1 MTPAA
6 ALGGLDVAARRAHS
20 GCVPKVILYMEQEG
34 EGCDYTI
41 GCGRRAVEF
50 EVSHWGEVADKA
62 REIVRETE
70 GAGRVRLRRAVVAAD
85 PIDLPVEAWRAED
98 DAVRA
103 REAQAARLAEQRAEY
118 ERLHALF
125 GGGS

>member
-1 MTPAA
+1 
-6 ALGGLDVAARRAHS
+6 
-20 GCVPKVILYMEQEG
+20 MEQDD

-41 GCGRRAVEF
+41 GCGRRAVEI
-50 EVSHWGEVADKA
+50 EVAHWGEVVDKA
-62 REIVRETE
+62 RETE

-125 GGGS
+125 GGGA

>member
-1 MTPAA
+1 M
-6 ALGGLDVAARRAHS
+6 
-20 GCVPKVILYMEQEG
+20 PKVILYMEQDD
-34 EGCDYTI
+34 EGCDHTI

-50 EVSHWGEVADKA
+50 QVARWGEVADKA

-118 ERLHALF
+118 ERLRALF

>member
-1 MTPAA
+1 
-6 ALGGLDVAARRAHS
+6 
-20 GCVPKVILYMEQEG
+20 MEQDDD
-34 EGCDYTI
+34 CVQT
-41 GCGRRAVEF
+41 RLRFPRAVEF
-50 EVSHWGEVADKA
+50 DVAHWGEVADKA

-70 GAGRVRLRRAVVAAD
+70 GGGRVRLRRAVVAAD

-125 GGGS
+125 GGGT

>member
-1 MTPAA
+1 M
-6 ALGGLDVAARRAHS
+6 ARRAHS
-20 GCVPKVILYMEQEG
+20 GCVPKVILYMEQDD

-41 GCGRRAVEF
+41 GCGRRAVEI
-50 EVSHWGEVADKA
+50 EVAHWGEVVDKA
-62 REIVRETE
+62 REIVREAE
-70 GAGRVRLRRAVVAAD
+70 GGSVRLRRAVVAAD

-125 GGGS
+125 GGGA